1 MAQAVDASS
10 LSEADV
16 FLNSTLAALDAEDMA
31 ALYPNIVQ
39 RHRCRGEVLTPQGGA
54 VDIIYFPATAQI
66 ANVLRLSDGRSSES
80 FLMGSEGVTGLAA
93 FLADE
98 PCAWSVEV
106 RQDGIAYE
114 IAAAVLRKQFDQSA
128 SLRAQLLR
136 LCYDYQAQ
144 AALSTACSMHHLV
157 PARLATAILLMSERL
172 EQSSLDLTQDDLS
185 GILGVQ
191 RTSVNAAALSLRAN
205 GAIKYSRG
213 IVHIADVE
221 RLRIA
226 ACECAKVY
234 EDVLGRRPV
243 AA

>member
-1 MAQAVDASS
+1 M
-10 LSEADV
+10 L
-16 FLNSTLAALDAEDMA
+16 LNSTLAALKADDMA
-31 ALYPNIVQ
+31 ALYPHIVE
-39 RHRCRGEVLTPQGGA
+39 RHRTRGEVLTPQGGA
-54 VDIIYFPATAQI
+54 VDTVYFPATAQI

-98 PCAWSVEV
+98 PCGWNVEV
-106 RQDGIAYE
+106 RKEGIAYQ
-114 IAAAVLRKQFDQSA
+114 IAAPILRKQFDQSA
-128 SLRAQLLR
+128 ALRTQLLR
-136 LCYDYQAQ
+136 LCHDYQAQ
-144 AALSTACSMHHLV
+144 AALSTACSMHHVV

-172 EQSSLDLTQDDLS
+172 ERSSLELTQDDLS

-191 RTSVNAAALSLRAN
+191 RTSVNAAALTLRAK

-213 IVHIADVE
+213 IVHIANVD
-221 RLRIA
+221 RLRMA

-234 EDVLGRRPV
+234 EDVLERGAV